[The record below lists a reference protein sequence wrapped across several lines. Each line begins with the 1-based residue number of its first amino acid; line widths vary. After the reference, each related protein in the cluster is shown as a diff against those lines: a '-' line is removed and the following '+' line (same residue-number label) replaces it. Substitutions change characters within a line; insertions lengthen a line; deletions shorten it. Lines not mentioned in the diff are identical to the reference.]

1 MSLFYVLT
9 TKCFQKRGHYSRG
22 DIIQGRSLFKEIR
35 YIESNF
41 STFTCI
47 GANFCVQFSFHN
59 KRVWKIWTYDT
70 KHFSP
75 FLLRNNWKNK
85 FISNTQFKIH
95 FTKNNIIDNY
105 SSFQKK
111 FIYDLLFIISHY
123 KKVPDKNKVT
133 PTNHLHPQLSK
144 SIKIQQKLIIVPRFP
159 SFKNQGV

>member
-1 MSLFYVLT
+1 MVLKFALNT
-9 TKCFQKRGHYSRG
+9 RN
-22 DIIQGRSLFKEIR
+22 R

-70 KHFSP
+70 KHFSL

-105 SSFQKK
+105 SSFQKT
-111 FIYDLLFIISHY
+111 FIYTICYSLFHTIKKFLTKIRWHLQIIYTHSCQNQSRSN
-123 KKVPDKNKVT
+123 KNW
-133 PTNHLHPQLSK
+133 
-144 SIKIQQKLIIVPRFP
+144 
-159 SFKNQGV
+159 